1 MIRIGIVGYGN
12 LGKSVARELK
22 NNSDMVLVCIF
33 SRRDKK
39 LFKDDFLFDSYDNI
53 KSYKGKIDVMIM
65 CGGSQKDLPEQSREV
80 LKDFCIVDSFDT
92 HQKILEHFGALNEIG
107 IKNKTLGLCS
117 CGWDPGLFSL
127 MRVLFSGLSTN
138 SHFHTFWGDGVSE
151 GHSDAIRK
159 IDEVLD
165 ARQYTIL
172 NKQALNL
179 VRSGKKV
186 DFKPSDK
193 HKRECYVAIK
203 RGAKKEEIEQKI
215 KSMPYYF
222 CDYETNVHFLPLKK
236 LKEEHNKLYHAGVV
250 SGFFDSTN
258 GNKSFFEFSLKL
270 DSNPDFTASV
280 LICFSRAVY
289 KLFQEGKVGCLT
301 VFDIPPKYL
310 LNISYDDIIKNYL

>member
-22 NNSDMVLVCIF
+22 NNSDMILVCIF

-39 LFKDDFLFDSYDNI
+39 LFKDEYFFDSYNNI

-65 CGGSQKDLPEQSREV
+65 CGGSQKDLPEQSPEV
-80 LKDFCIVDSFDT
+80 LKDFCIIDSFDT
-92 HQKILEHFGALNEIG
+92 HQKILEHLKKLNKVG
-107 IKNKTLGLCS
+107 TQNKTLGLCS

-127 MRVLFSGLSTN
+127 MRVLFSSFSKN
-138 SHFHTFWGDGVSE
+138 SHFHTFWGDGISE

-159 IDEVLD
+159 IDGVLD

-179 VRSGKKV
+179 VRSGKRV
-186 DFKPSDK
+186 NLSPSDK

-203 RGAKKEEIEQKI
+203 KGAKKDEIEQKI

-222 CDYETNVHFLPLKK
+222 LDYETNVHFLPQKK
-236 LKEEHNKLYHAGVV
+236 LEKEHNKLYHAGVV
-250 SGFFDSTN
+250 SGFFDSKS
-258 GNKSFFEFSLKL
+258 GNESFFEFSLKL

-289 KLFQEGKVGCLT
+289 RLYQEGKVGCLS
-301 VFDIPPKYL
+301 VFDVPFKYL
-310 LNISYDDIIKNYL
+310 SPICYEELIKSYL